1 MLIFFSFDFTGSA
14 IFTNATVA
22 PAPNTV
28 NMASRLSDLEA
39 HIASQDAK
47 IEALTQQTRKAE
59 EFAQSQHAAR
69 ALLEAE
75 REKHSKQTAA
85 LMADFAFNFMK
96 RRQPSSRASDD
107 DSSSDSEDEGERRA
121 KQPRGSAA
129 QKQPRK
135 SVGGKT
141 YNKEKLAA
149 QYLTAAIAAKNKE
162 LDDDDDDTDSEPV
175 PAVPVDEDVDDDGLF
190 GNGEALDLHELRAE
204 FSSPASAMSVSSS
217 TAVSSP
223 MAMPFD
229 QDDIDD
235 EVAMFAGGRPR
246 SVAVYDNDDS
256 SDSDDEEE
264 CTVDIPLLNRPAV
277 AAKTVPEGV
286 RAAAAE
292 EDIVVEADDASSS
305 GSVEIISQGSALSVA
320 PDNRKKTYTPGN
332 VNCEKDGWKKVDP
345 FAFWRVIAQDMK
357 GFSDAEKKK
366 VAKLLFTMEL
376 SRSHLS
382 TPALKKDRLRVNK
395 AGKTCVYQAGV
406 YKKMSA
412 LERSLISNGFFV
424 LPSFKEGKTVI
435 ANTVV
440 LVEPRSARTPYDVDE
455 LELAADWDAL
465 QLVMAGARAMTPMAF
480 ADTVNVM
487 GRMEKACGSLVWA
500 FSKLNTK
507 MLEYASN
514 DHEWMNEDHKAAW
527 KNLEVNSV
535 PLTQRFQS
543 KQSRVYKSW
552 RIDSDESFRKA
563 LRDSLKEAVVA
574 VDSAQA
580 HRKALHEC
588 RPVVA
593 DN

>member
-1 MLIFFSFDFTGSA
+1 MFTGSA
-14 IFTNATVA
+14 VFTNSTVA

-28 NMASRLSDLEA
+28 NVTARLSDLEA

-59 EFAQSQHAAR
+59 EFAQSQLAAR

-107 DSSSDSEDEGERRA
+107 DDDDDGSSSEDECERRA

-141 YNKEKLAA
+141 YNKEKLAV
-149 QYLTAAIAAKNKE
+149 QYLAAAIAAKNKE
-162 LDDDDDDTDSEPV
+162 DGDDDDDDTDSEPV
-175 PAVPVDEDVDDDGLF
+175 SAVPADVDDDGLF
-190 GNGEALDLHELRAE
+190 GNGEALDLHDLRAE
-204 FSSPASAMSVSSS
+204 FSSPASAMSVSPS
-217 TAVSSP
+217 TAVPSP
-223 MAMPFD
+223 IAMPFD
-229 QDDIDD
+229 QDEIDD
-235 EVAMFAGGRPR
+235 EVAMFADGRPR
-246 SVAVYDNDDS
+246 SVTVY
-256 SDSDDEEE
+256 DSDDEEE
-264 CTVDIPLLNRPAV
+264 CTVDIPLLNRPPV

-286 RAAAAE
+286 RAAAAAAA
-292 EDIVVEADDASSS
+292 ADVDDDDDESS

-357 GFSDAEKKK
+357 GFSDGEKKK
-366 VAKLLFTMEL
+366 AAKLLFTMEL

-395 AGKTCVYQAGV
+395 AGKTCVYQAGL
-406 YKKMSA
+406 YKKMSP

-435 ANTVV
+435 ANTIV
-440 LVEPRSARTPYDVDE
+440 LVEPRAARTPYEVDE

-480 ADTVNVM
+480 ADIVNVM
-487 GRMEKACGSLVWA
+487 GRMEQACGSLVWA
-500 FSKLNTK
+500 FNKLNTK

-514 DHEWMNEDHKAAW
+514 DHSWMNDDHKAAW

-535 PLTQRFQS
+535 PLTQSFQS
-543 KQSRVYKSW
+543 NQSRLYKSW
-552 RIDSDESFRKA
+552 RVDSDESFRKA

-574 VDSAQA
+574 ANSAQA